1 MYGILKRNNKMEF
14 TFDYKPESKQRPRF
28 GAKGKVYN
36 PQRKKS
42 LGYKW
47 DASKQM
53 RLQSSER
60 PLESPVCVNMIFH
73 MPMPKSWSQKRK
85 EEQLGKPMSSK
96 PDIDNLMKWILDV
109 LNGIAYTDDRLVSS
123 TYSEKIWDYEGKVHI
138 SIQEQEMS
146 LLEEIQIMGDA
157 AVGMHEA
164 LDDLYHWAES
174 LKKTYPKN
182 NQMLACSNF
191 VKEKCLD
198 GGLFEI
204 YGDESC

>member
-1 MYGILKRNNKMEF
+1 MEF

-47 DASKQM
+47 DAAKQM
-53 RLQSSER
+53 RSQSSER

-73 MPMPKSWSQKRK
+73 MPMPKTWSHKRK
-85 EEQLGKPMSSK
+85 KQQLGKPMTSK
-96 PDIDNLMKWILDV
+96 PDVDNLMKWILDV
-109 LNGIAYTDDRLVSS
+109 LNGIAYQDDRYVTSG
-123 TYSEKIWDYEGKVHI
+123 YFQKMWGYEGKVQVFL
-138 SIQEQEMS
+138 QEEELS
-146 LLEEIQIMGDA
+146 LIDELRIIGSA
-157 AVGMHEA
+157 AVEMHEA
-164 LDDLYHWAES
+164 LDDLYHWSES
-174 LKKTYPKN
+174 LTKTYPKN
-182 NQMLACSNF
+182 NQMLACANM

-204 YGDESC
+204 YGENAC